1 MKCFGTCPLLNSV
14 PPSCSCKSSIG
25 VLGLVIEYITRL
37 DPEVAKEL
45 DSEEDLDANQE
56 TLFMRRV
63 QQCSRKRDHSDL
75 NLMKKSYTA
84 MNFIVRTDVYN
95 EFILSS
101 GHQTI
106 GTYRSLYC
114 HCAD

>member
-1 MKCFGTCPLLNSV
+1 MSLAEQLGTRVLVNTL
-14 PPSCSCKSSIG
+14 IG
-25 VLGLVIEYITRL
+25 VLGVVIEYITRL
-37 DPEVAKEL
+37 DPEIAKEIN
-45 DSEEDLDANQE
+45 SEEDVDANQE

-84 MNFIVRTDVYN
+84 MNFIIRTDVYN

-106 GTYRSLYC
+106 GMCRTK
-114 HCAD
+114 D